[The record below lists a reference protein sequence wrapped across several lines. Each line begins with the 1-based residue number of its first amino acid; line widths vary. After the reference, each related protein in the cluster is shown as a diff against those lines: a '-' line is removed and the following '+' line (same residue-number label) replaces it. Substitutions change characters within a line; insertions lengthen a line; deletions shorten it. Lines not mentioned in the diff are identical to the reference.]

1 MSFSETT
8 FQSPSQ
14 TTLKYDTVPF
24 SSYDRHESPP
34 REDLPLHF
42 VQRLAVNMVSPPS
55 DQELEWLTGLLRDLK
70 SLKDL
75 EFGGE
80 FDYSLSR
87 LGHYVVREGISLPI
101 KTLTVRRG
109 EDERRQALRLK
120 CLFDAGGRDLDLC
133 IPGCPKKKNS
143 LLYAACVC

>member
-1 MSFSETT
+1 MSFGETA
-8 FQSPSQ
+8 FQSSSQ

-24 SSYDRHESPP
+24 SSYNQHE
-34 REDLPLHF
+34 RLLWEDLPLHF
-42 VQRLAVNMVSPPS
+42 VPRLAVNMVSPPS
-55 DQELEWLTGLLRDLK
+55 DQELEWLIGLLRDLK

-87 LGHYVVREGISLPI
+87 LGHYVVCEGIPLRI
-101 KTLTVRRG
+101 QTLTVRRG

-120 CLFDAGGRDLDLC
+120 CLMLLDVTLICAPDPGGWE
-133 IPGCPKKKNS
+133 
-143 LLYAACVC
+143 